1 MGITNTTV
9 SPGRTAFVLVVT
21 KVVFLMEK
29 FLFLRFSHRLIC
41 GICSIIFLLLMLYNL
56 ELVAELNKVD
66 DGISQGNLSGGMA
79 YS

>member
-1 MGITNTTV
+1 
-9 SPGRTAFVLVVT
+9 
-21 KVVFLMEK
+21 MEK